1 MTSRSIG
8 VLAAFAVAVSVGG
21 CGSSSKSAA
30 TTQPT
35 EATSATVT
43 EASTSPPP
51 ATSGAAG
58 ATTPATTAPAGATTP
73 SAAGDVAAIK
83 AAFTTFFDGLDPDTN
98 AKIAVLEH
106 GDVLG
111 SMVVDAAQNPQFQQ
125 LSTVVN
131 SVDMLSDADCTA
143 AGEVTPCA
151 LVGHDLFVGGLPA
164 MVGLKSHAVRI
175 DGTWK
180 VSASSW
186 CAVVTIGGATCPQL
200 PTG

>member
-1 MTSRSIG
+1 MTGRSATLG
-8 VLAAFAVAVSVGG
+8 VLAAFALATLVGG
-21 CGSSSKSAA
+21 CSSSSKSAA
-30 TTQPT
+30 TTVPIPPPSSAGTVASTT
-35 EATSATVT
+35 EPSATN
-43 EASTSPPP
+43 
-51 ATSGAAG
+51 
-58 ATTPATTAPAGATTP
+58 APAGATTP
-73 SAAGDVAAIK
+73 PTTSGATTPASADDVAAIK

-131 SVDMLSDADCTA
+131 SVDMLSDADCAA
-143 AGEVTPCA
+143 AGEVSPCA

-186 CAVVTIGGATCPQL
+186 CAVVSIGGATCPQL